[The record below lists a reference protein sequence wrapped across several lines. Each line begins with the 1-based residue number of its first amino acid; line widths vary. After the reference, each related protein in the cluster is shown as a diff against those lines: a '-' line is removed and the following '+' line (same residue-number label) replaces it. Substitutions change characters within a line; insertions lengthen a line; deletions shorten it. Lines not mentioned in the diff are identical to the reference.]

1 MLKHIFIVMFGICA
15 MFAEEAR
22 SQAYSPEQIEATFLK
37 TSRTPVK
44 FLECRNQIC
53 GFQSESPMAAVLFMI
68 DESAQSIKMVSITF
82 HSSKAQLAAA
92 LMKDALRFA
101 QYPEGS
107 DVDIR
112 ASMKMATP
120 SGKDVELQ
128 KGFGLR
134 LVNLTSVDKNV
145 FSFRFYRIKDWSL
158 SRRSGS
164 ASP

>member
-1 MLKHIFIVMFGICA
+1 MKHIFTVMFA
-15 MFAEEAR
+15 VYALFAGEAR
-22 SQAYSPEQIEATFLK
+22 SQAYSPEQIETTFPK
-37 TSRTPVK
+37 ISRTPVR
-44 FLECRNQIC
+44 FLECRNRIC
-53 GFQSESPMAAVLFMI
+53 SFQSVSPMAAVLFMI
-68 DESAQSIKMVSITF
+68 DESAQNIKMVSITF

-101 QYPEGS
+101 LYPEGS
-107 DVDIR
+107 EVDMR
-112 ASMKMATP
+112 SSMKIATP

-145 FSFRFYRIKDWSL
+145 FSFRFYRINDWSL
-158 SRRSGS
+158 SRLSGS